1 MGYSTW
7 KIKLKPKS
15 SFITPIQSD
24 TLFGSMIWALKMIEG
39 EKFIENII
47 EETKNYNPPF
57 IFSNPI
63 INGNYPIFGEL
74 SEEFLD
80 EIDNTKL
87 KKFDRKRIEFYKAI
101 KKKKYISRS
110 IFEELL
116 NGKKLEQIYLEV
128 LEGKRDF
135 STLEKRK
142 NPRNSRINEN
152 FLEEMLNGTT
162 DENKKINFLR

>member
-39 EKFIENII
+39 EKFIENIV

-80 EIDNTKL
+80 EIDNIKL
-87 KKFDRKRIEFYKAI
+87 KKFDRKRIEFYKAM
-101 KKKKYISRS
+101 KKKKYISR
-110 IFEELL
+110 
-116 NGKKLEQIYLEV
+116 
-128 LEGKRDF
+128 
-135 STLEKRK
+135 
-142 NPRNSRINEN
+142 
-152 FLEEMLNGTT
+152 
-162 DENKKINFLR
+162 INFLR